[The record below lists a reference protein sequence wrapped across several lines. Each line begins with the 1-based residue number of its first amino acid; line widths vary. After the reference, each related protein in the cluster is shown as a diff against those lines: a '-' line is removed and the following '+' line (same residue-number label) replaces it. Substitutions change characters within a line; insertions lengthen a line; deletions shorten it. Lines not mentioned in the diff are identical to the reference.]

1 MERIVSVMGMV
12 MKAEPFD
19 EYDRKVVIL
28 TKDKGKIT
36 AFARGARRAKSPLA
50 AATNAFCFGTF
61 KLIEYKNSYSLTE
74 ANIINY
80 FDFMLTDLDAAIY
93 GMYFLEIADY
103 YTRENA
109 DDVNMLKLLYQSVAV
124 LDKTEIERD
133 LVKAIYEIKSIMI
146 NGEYPGPNGDIEYKT
161 ATLKAIDYMYNIA
174 PEKVYSFI
182 VSDEIKKELIDEAD
196 RVCAKTFDKKFTSLE
211 VLGGIKGI

>member
-12 MKAEPFD
+12 MKAEAFD
-19 EYDRKVVIL
+19 EYDRRVVIL

-50 AATNAFCFGTF
+50 AATNVFCFGTF

-74 ANIINY
+74 ASIMNY
-80 FDFMLTDLDAAIY
+80 FDYMMTDLDAAVY

-103 YTRENA
+103 YTRENLE
-109 DDVNMLKLLYQSVAV
+109 DVSMLKLLYQSVAV
-124 LDKTEIERD
+124 LNKTELDRD
-133 LVKAIYEIKSIMI
+133 LIKAIYEIKSIMI
-146 NGEYPGPNGDIEYKT
+146 NGEYPGPDDQTEYRP
-161 ATLKAIDYMYNIA
+161 ATLKAIDYMYNIL

-182 VSDEIKKELIDEAD
+182 VSDEIKKELIIEAD

-211 VLGGIKGI
+211 VLKGIKGI